1 LANDNGLI
9 RLIRSSMRMPETGPA
24 LRRYFVNTVFDSTF
38 VILGVIIGSAFSG
51 IGSRDVV
58 IGIILTSSVALGI
71 STGVSVYEAETLEQE
86 RRIREIER
94 AMLSSMRDTE
104 IKSASRVSILFIS
117 LVNFSA
123 PLITCAIILIPF
135 LLMPS
140 ESLELMGYIGL
151 TMALCIL
158 FVTGAIMGKMGS
170 HNPLIKGTRMAV
182 IGFLAFLICFWIESL
197 V

>member
-1 LANDNGLI
+1 
-9 RLIRSSMRMPETGPA
+9 MRMPETGPA

-38 VILGVIIGSAFSG
+38 VIMGVIIGSAFSG

-94 AMLSSMRDTE
+94 AMLSSMRDTD

-123 PLITCAIILIPF
+123 PLITCAITLTPF
-135 LLMPS
+135 LLLSS
-140 ESLELMGYIGL
+140 ESLEVMAYIGL
-151 TMALCIL
+151 ALALCIL
-158 FVTGAIMGKMGS
+158 FVTGAVMGKMGQ
-170 HNPLIKGTRMAV
+170 HNPLIKGARMAV

-197 V
+197 I